1 MTREW
6 ERLRRSTNR
15 KSVGLTF
22 EYAPRVGSLFKERIN
37 YQGKVDKKYSL
48 YPVSSE
54 FYFDYNVN
62 LKK

>member
-22 EYAPRVGSLFKERIN
+22 EYAPNVGSLFKERIS
-37 YQGKVDKKYSL
+37 YQGKVDKKNIAYILFHPSFTSTTML
-48 YPVSSE
+48 I
-54 FYFDYNVN
+54 
-62 LKK
+62 